1 VGRIRRT
8 DVTENQTLA
17 RLDIVDLPTL
27 KVGIHKISHY
37 LGTII
42 EQIGDDR
49 DREAEMASW

>member
-1 VGRIRRT
+1 M
-8 DVTENQTLA
+8 TENQTLA

-27 KVGIHKISHY
+27 KVDIHKISHY

-49 DREAEMASW
+49 DREAEIASW

>member
-1 VGRIRRT
+1 MKRT

-17 RLDIVDLPTL
+17 RLDIVDLSTL

-49 DREAEMASW
+49 DQEAEMASW